1 MPDIL
6 IRNLDANVRT
16 RLHERATENHRS
28 LEEEVHAILLDA
40 VSDIPSAQRNLAEI
54 ARECFAPLGGVE
66 LELPARGPM
75 RNPPDFY

>member
-1 MPDIL
+1 MKDIFIL
-6 IRNLDANVRT
+6 NLDDHVIAK
-16 RLHERATENHRS
+16 LHERATENHRS
-28 LEEEVHAILLDA
+28 LDEEVHAILLDA

-66 LELPARGPM
+66 LELPARDPM

>member
-1 MPDIL
+1 MEDIL
-6 IRNLDANVRT
+6 IFNLDDHVIT
-16 RLHERATENHRS
+16 KLHERATENHRS
-28 LEEEVHAILLDA
+28 LEEEIHAIL
-40 VSDIPSAQRNLAEI
+40 SDTISDTSFAPRNLAEF